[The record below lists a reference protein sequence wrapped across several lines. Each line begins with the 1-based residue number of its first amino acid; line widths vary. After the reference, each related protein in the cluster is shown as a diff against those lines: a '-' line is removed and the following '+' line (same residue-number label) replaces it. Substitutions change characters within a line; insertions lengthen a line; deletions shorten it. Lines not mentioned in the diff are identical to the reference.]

1 MPLHVSATLL
11 RLPAPLLTFADSSP
25 AALPSAPL
33 TVTMEAKERGISADM
48 LMADLKEAHDKDIV
62 LDQLYTGA

>member
-1 MPLHVSATLL
+1 
-11 RLPAPLLTFADSSP
+11 
-25 AALPSAPL
+25 
-33 TVTMEAKERGISADM
+33 MEAKERGISADM